1 MTAKKLTAAEKEAA
15 AQKKA
20 DEVAAMMGE
29 DDQVSTPA
37 APKSPPALKETA
49 KPEPEPEP
57 EPSEKVPEVTEDQP
71 QAVEPPESEGTDVVE
86 GSENDVEENAG
97 ADENENQDEPEEA
110 KVGHLVILFKTIQ
123 TKDKAGNDVKF
134 VASTEPQDLG
144 EYGELAIAA
153 GCAKLHKAG

>member
-29 DDQVSTPA
+29 DDQVSTPT
-37 APKSPPALKETA
+37 APKSPPALEETA
-49 KPEPEPEP
+49 KPEPEP

-71 QAVEPPESEGTDVVE
+71 QAVEPPESED
-86 GSENDVEENAG
+86 SKIDVEESAG
-97 ADENENQDEPEEA
+97 ADEDENQDEPEEA

-153 GCAKLHKAG
+153 GCAKPHKAG